1 MTEYGRGSGSE
12 PWHPADPLYGD
23 VPRGGDPGAAPDGR
37 APAGHGHP
45 PDGQQQWSGD
55 PDGGYGY
62 PQQGQGQDGGWY
74 GEAQS
79 AAPQSPQHGGGD
91 GWYDPN
97 GGYGYPQQGQGQD
110 GGWYGEAQS
119 AAPQSPQHGGGDGWY
134 DPNGGYGY
142 PQQGQG
148 QDGGWYGEARS
159 AAPQGPDSWGGA
171 PGAGNPPAQD
181 GYPPSGAPGGRA
193 EGNARGTA
201 NPPGADPETGWDPGP
216 DQGEHDFFTS
226 GFGHDEAPAS
236 RRTVRRRGGREQA
249 DPLDDRDVPGGSRGS
264 RRSDGLDDPEAAE
277 APGPGDF
284 DDRDDPR
291 KRTGRGGRPKRR
303 AGCGCLAAL
312 VLVTGGLGIAVHQ
325 GYQFYNS
332 RFAAPEDFA
341 GEGTESVQV
350 EIPPGSSIAQ
360 MGNILKDAGVVKS
373 VGAFISAA
381 GESNIQAGVYS
392 LRLEMS
398 AASAVNALT
407 DPSALN
413 VLTIPE
419 GMRAEQIYQAIDERL
434 GVPEGTTREAAAL
447 GDFDLPE
454 WADSHPDIK
463 DPLEGFLFPARYDVA
478 EGMDPEDVLARMVER
493 AVTVYEGYG
502 IEDAAAG
509 LGLESPLQ
517 VLSVASLV
525 QAEGITYD
533 DFQQMAE
540 VVYNRLEPDNDVTN
554 RKLEFDSTYNYLMG
568 QSEIRITEREIHS
581 NRDPYNTYVHTGL
594 PPGPIGNP
602 GEVAIEASLDPT
614 DEGWMFFISID
625 GEKTTFTRTLDEHE
639 ELRKEFNERQGIG

>member
-23 VPRGGDPGAAPDGR
+23 VPRGGDPDAP
-37 APAGHGHP
+37 PAEHGYP
-45 PDGQQQWSGD
+45 SGGEQQWSGD
-55 PDGGYGY
+55 PHAGYGY
-62 PQQGQGQDGGWY
+62 PQQSGDGGWY

-79 AAPQSPQHGGGD
+79 AAPQSPQHGAGGD
-91 GWYDPN
+91 GGWYGNP
-97 GGYGYPQQGQGQD
+97 GEAGGSHAGYGYPQQSGD
-110 GGWYGEAQS
+110 GGW
-119 AAPQSPQHGGGDGWY
+119 GGAG
-134 DPNGGYGY
+134 
-142 PQQGQG
+142 
-148 QDGGWYGEARS
+148 
-159 AAPQGPDSWGGA
+159 APQGSEGWNGTPDGGYA
-171 PGAGNPPAQD
+171 PEQGG
-181 GYPPSGAPGGRA
+181 GYPSGTPGRGRS
-193 EGNARGTA
+193 GISPH
-201 NPPGADPETGWDPGP
+201 PPGPDPETGWDPGP
-216 DQGEHDFFTS
+216 DQGEHDFFST
-226 GFGHDEAPAS
+226 GFGNDDPPAP
-236 RRTVRRRGGREQA
+236 RGTGRRRGGRGQA
-249 DPLDDRDVPGGSRGS
+249 DPLDGPDAPRGSRGS
-264 RRSDGLDDPEAAE
+264 REFD
-277 APGPGDF
+277 DF
-284 DDRDDPR
+284 DDSNDLGGPDDFADRDAPQER
-291 KRTGRGGRPKRR
+291 PGRGGRPKRR

-312 VLVTGGLGIAVHQ
+312 VLVTGGLGIAVYQ

-341 GEGTESVQV
+341 GEGTDPVQV

-373 VGAFISAA
+373 VGAFVAAA
-381 GESNIQAGVYS
+381 GESNIQAGVYT

-434 GVPEGTTREAAAL
+434 GVPEGTTQEVAQL
-447 GDFDLPE
+447 GDFNLPE

-478 EGMDPEDVLARMVER
+478 EGMDPEDVLTRMVER
-493 AVTVYEGYG
+493 ALNVYEGYG

-509 LGLESPLQ
+509 LGLDSPLD
-517 VLSVASLV
+517 VITVASLV

-540 VVYNRLEPDNDVTN
+540 VVYNRLQPDNDITN

-602 GEVAIEASLDPT
+602 GEIAIEASLDPT
-614 DEGWMFFISID
+614 EEGWMFFISID
-625 GEKTTFTRTLDEHE
+625 GEETTFTRTLDEHE
-639 ELRKEFNERQGIG
+639 ELRREFNERQGIG

>member
-12 PWHPADPLYGD
+12 PWHPTDPLYGD
-23 VPRGGDPGAAPDGR
+23 VPPGGDPGP
-37 APAGHGHP
+37 APAGHGYP
-45 PDGQQQWSGD
+45 QDGEQQWSGA
-55 PDGGYGY
+55 PDAGYGY
-62 PQQGQGQDGGWY
+62 PQQGG
-74 GEAQS
+74 
-79 AAPQSPQHGGGD
+79 
-91 GWYDPN
+91 
-97 GGYGYPQQGQGQD
+97 
-110 GGWYGEAQS
+110 
-119 AAPQSPQHGGGDGWY
+119 
-134 DPNGGYGY
+134 
-142 PQQGQG
+142 
-148 QDGGWYGEARS
+148 DGGWYGEARS
-159 AAPQGPDSWGGA
+159 AAPQSPQHGAGGDGGWYGHSGESGGYPAPDAGYGYPQQAPGGDWGHGGRQGSDGWGGT
-171 PGAGNPPAQD
+171 PGPGHPSAQGG
-181 GYPPSGAPGGRA
+181 GYPPGGPSGGPGGSPSRAPG
-193 EGNARGTA
+193 
-201 NPPGADPETGWDPGP
+201 PDPETGWDPGP
-216 DQGEHDFFTS
+216 DQGEHDFFST
-226 GFGHDEAPAS
+226 GFGNEDAPAP
-236 RRTVRRRGGREQA
+236 RRAGRRRPGREHA
-249 DPLDDRDVPGGSRGS
+249 DPLDDPDAGGGSRGS
-264 RRSDGLDDPEAAE
+264 RGFDGFDDPEDVGD
-277 APGPGDF
+277 PDGPGDGE
-284 DDRDDPR
+284 DPER
-291 KRTGRGGRPKRR
+291 RAGRGGRPKRR

-312 VLVTGGLGIAVHQ
+312 VLVTGGLGVAAYQ

-341 GEGTESVQV
+341 GEGTDPVQV
-350 EIPPGSSIAQ
+350 EIPPGASIAQ

-373 VGAFISAA
+373 VGAFVAAA

-434 GVPEGTTREAAAL
+434 GVPEGTTQEAAQS
-447 GDFDLPE
+447 GDFNLPE

-478 EGMDPEDVLARMVER
+478 EGMDPEEVLSRMVDR

-509 LGLESPLQ
+509 LGLDSPLD
-517 VLSVASLV
+517 VITVASLV

-540 VVYNRLEPDNDVTN
+540 VVYNRLEPDNDITN

-568 QSEIRITEREIHS
+568 QSEIRITEQEIHS
-581 NRDPYNTYVHTGL
+581 NQDPYNTYVHTGL

-614 DEGWMFFISID
+614 EEGWMFFISID
-625 GEKTTFTRTLDEHE
+625 GEETTFTRTLDEHE